1 MRRRWFCFLLLLAG
15 GLTAPGAWAQQ
26 APQPAVPAAA
36 PAGADPSPVV
46 SPVAAPAAP
55 ETSLNQLELQVKK
68 DFDRFEKALFN
79 VAEGLRKNEPDRAEL
94 LYRARS
100 QSETQRLADE
110 MAAIADLLEKK
121 ARKPGEEASAL
132 YGRAGERQEELIAR
146 LEALLKVLQSENERE
161 RIGKEIARIQDL
173 LKDTN
178 KIIGKQKDVRAD
190 TERGNRPG
198 ERLQGSQEGVEQDA
212 RKLADKIDRQ
222 DAERQG
228 DKGKPSPAGKDDKG
242 KDEKDKNG
250 KPSDKGAEPG
260 KEGADPSGKPSD
272 SKPGEKKP
280 GDSKPGDKDKP
291 KTDPKDSDGKDPE
304 KSDPKGTDPKMPPDK
319 LEGESP
325 DGKPSQGKPSGGKPM
340 PGKPMPGKPMP
351 GKPSESPMGEPQESK
366 PGESQPQEQ
375 QDPAQDEGKTSGRK
389 ELEEAR
395 REMEQAIQELKKK
408 SNENASKEQDEA
420 IAFLEQMK
428 AKLEEILRQLRQE
441 EKDVYLAM
449 LEARLQKMLRAQLK
463 INTET
468 TRLDKVEKAARGS
481 QTAALSRDE
490 GANAIDA
497 DKTLNLLKEEGSSVA
512 FPEAVEQMRDNMRVV
527 TGRLE
532 RADTG
537 DTTQLIEQMIVEG
550 LEEMLLAV
558 QKEMEK
564 GRQQKGQPQKG
575 NQGGEENREL
585 VEKLQELKMIR
596 SLQNQVNRLTRQI
609 GIQVDGEQATDPET
623 IKLTED
629 LARRQ
634 RRIQEAT
641 YDLSKGKNK

>member
-1 MRRRWFCFLLLLAG
+1 MRRRWFCFLLLALAS
-15 GLTAPGAWAQQ
+15 GLWTASLPAQD
-26 APQPAVPAAA
+26 PPPPAATPSA
-36 PAGADPSPVV
+36 TTPAATPGTP
-46 SPVAAPAAP
+46 APAAEP
-55 ETSLNQLELQVKK
+55 SLNQLELQVKK

-121 ARKPGEEASAL
+121 ARKPGEEANAL
-132 YGRAGERQEELIAR
+132 YGRAGEKQEELIAR
-146 LEALLKVLQSENERE
+146 LEDLLKVLQSENERE
-161 RIGKEIARIQDL
+161 RLGQEIARIQDL

-190 TERGNRPG
+190 TERANRPG
-198 ERLQGSQEGVEQDA
+198 ERLQGSQEGVEKDA
-212 RKLADKIDRQ
+212 RKLAEKIDRQ
-222 DAERQG
+222 DAERRG
-228 DKGKPSPAGKDDKG
+228 DKDK
-242 KDEKDKNG
+242 
-250 KPSDKGAEPG
+250 
-260 KEGADPSGKPSD
+260 KPSD
-272 SKPGEKKP
+272 SKPGDSKP
-280 GDSKPGDKDKP
+280 GESKPGESKPGESKPGDKSDKP
-291 KTDPKDSDGKDPE
+291 KTDPKDPDSKTPDKE
-304 KSDPKGTDPKMPPDK
+304 MDPKEGDPKKPQ
-319 LEGESP
+319 
-325 DGKPSQGKPSGGKPM
+325 DGKPSDGKPQQGKPMDGSPM
-340 PGKPMPGKPMP
+340 PGQPQQGKPQDGQP
-351 GKPSESPMGEPQESK
+351 QQGKPQE
-366 PGESQPQEQ
+366 GQQQQQQGNQNEQ
-375 QDPAQDEGKTSGRK
+375 QEAQKDDGKTSGRK

-395 REMEQAIQELKKK
+395 REMEQAIEELKKK
-408 SNENASKEQDEA
+408 SNDNASKEQDQA
-420 IAFLEQMK
+420 IAKLEQMK

-441 EKDVYLAM
+441 EKDLYLAM

-463 INTET
+463 INAET
-468 TRLDKVEKAARGS
+468 TRLDKVEKASRGS
-481 QTAALSRDE
+481 QTTALSRDE
-490 GANAIDA
+490 SANGVEA
-497 DKTLNLLKEEGSSVA
+497 DKMLNLLKEEGSSVA

-532 RADTG
+532 RSDTG
-537 DTTQLIEQMIVEG
+537 ETTQLIEQMIVEG

-575 NQGGEENREL
+575 GGGGGEQSREL